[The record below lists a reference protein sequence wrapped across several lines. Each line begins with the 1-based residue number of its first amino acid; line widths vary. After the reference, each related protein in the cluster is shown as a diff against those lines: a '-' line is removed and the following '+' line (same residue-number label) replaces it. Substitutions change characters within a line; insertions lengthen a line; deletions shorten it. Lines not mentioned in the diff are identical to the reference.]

1 MTKSCLLIPLVLACF
16 CVGPSLAACPE
27 ENDPESVIDSD
38 YLRVVTLNI
47 AHGRKDLRNQMLLKT
62 ETIRSNLV
70 DVAQV
75 LNKADA
81 HLIALQEADA
91 ASAWSGKF
99 DHVALLA
106 EEANYS
112 CFFHGVHASGKL
124 YDVGTAVLSRY
135 PFKGAF
141 SHSFK
146 PSKPTTNKGFVAA
159 AMEWNPAGILQRP
172 ISIKFIS
179 VHLDFSRRSVR
190 RSQIDEM
197 VAILSKIERPMVL
210 MGDFNT
216 DWQTE
221 DSSLKY
227 LAEQLDLTVFEPHA
241 EGLSTY
247 GEKGARLDWILI
259 SPGLRFSKYVVVPD
273 VISDHYAVAAE
284 IMLADQ
290 PQMIG
295 SFDGHQQAATP
306 GDGD

>member
-1 MTKSCLLIPLVLACF
+1 M
-16 CVGPSLAACPE
+16 
-27 ENDPESVIDSD
+27 
-38 YLRVVTLNI
+38 
-47 AHGRKDLRNQMLLKT
+47 
-62 ETIRSNLV
+62 
-70 DVAQV
+70 AQV

-91 ASAWSGKF
+91 VSAWSGKF

-124 YDVGTAVLSRY
+124 YDFGTALLSRF
-135 PFKGAF
+135 PFKGSF

-146 PSKPTTNKGFVAA
+146 PSKPTTNKGYVAA
-159 AMEWNPAGILQRP
+159 ALDWNPAGAQQQP
-172 ISIKFIS
+172 VSIKFIS

-197 VAILSKIERPMVL
+197 VGTLSKIERPMVL

-227 LAEQLDLTVFEPHA
+227 LAEQLDLSVFEPHA

-247 GEKGARLDWILI
+247 GDKGARLDWILI
-259 SPGLRFSKYVVVPD
+259 SPDLQFSKYVVVPD

-284 IMLADQ
+284 IMLAEQ
-290 PQMIG
+290 PQMSG
-295 SFDGHQQAATP
+295 SSEGHQQAATP